1 MTVAVTAGNP
11 GVSPRDREWLARLQ
25 VVARDLPKVSNQRI
39 AAALVEGRS
48 LLGMGVNSYKSHP
61 LQQKYSRN
69 PQAIYMHAEIAAIV
83 AALRGLREYHHL
95 GRSTMY
101 VARVGAGGEA
111 RLARPCEGCMRA
123 LRAFE
128 VGRVIWT

>member
-1 MTVAVTAGNP
+1 MTE
-11 GVSPRDREWLARLQ
+11 RDRDWLSRLQ
-25 VVARDLPKVSNQRI
+25 VIARDLPKVSNQRI

-61 LQQKYSRN
+61 LQRKYSRN

-95 GRSTMY
+95 GHSTMY
-101 VARVGAGGEA
+101 VARVGAGGEP
-111 RLARPCEGCMRA
+111 RLATFRLKIPHRIS
-123 LRAFE
+123 LFS
-128 VGRVIWT
+128 